1 MEAMSGYCR
10 ALWSEIKTSFDE
22 KLYFGNSELLE
33 LVLIAYLAR
42 GHVLVEGP
50 PGTGKTLVAKLFAHK
65 LARSFKRIQFTSDL
79 LPGDILGSHVYSPST
94 GSFRFI
100 PGPIFSDI
108 VLADEINRTPPRT
121 QSALLEAMEERQVTI
136 EGECMPLSPSFFVI
150 ATQNPLEME
159 GTFPLPEAHVDRF
172 LFKIKVGHADRKT
185 EQRMLDSIL
194 SGKLPPQFGE
204 ISSINCSFQDV
215 DREIEAVRV
224 DPVLLDYTSQLLE
237 QTRTS
242 QMLAHGSS
250 IRGGIALI
258 KSARI
263 RALLEGRSFVI
274 PDDIKHFCRYT
285 LPHRVRPSTEA
296 QVSRVLEEDI
306 ITEIVKRVPLPALAS

>member
-1 MEAMSGYCR
+1 MSGYCR
-10 ALWSEIKTSFDE
+10 GLWNEVRASFED
-22 KLYFGNSELLE
+22 KLYFGNSEFLE
-33 LVLIAYLAR
+33 LILIAYLAR

-50 PGTGKTLVAKLFAHK
+50 PGTGKTLIAKLFAHK

-79 LPGDILGSHVYSPST
+79 LPGDILGSHVYSPAT
-94 GSFRFI
+94 GSFRFL
-100 PGPIFSDI
+100 PGPIFSDV

-136 EGECMPLSPSFFVI
+136 EGESMPLSSSFFVI

-172 LFKIKVGHADRKT
+172 LFKIKIGHADRDT
-185 EQRMLDSIL
+185 EQRMLASIL
-194 SGKLPPQFGE
+194 SGKLPPRFDE
-204 ISSINCSFQDV
+204 IPPIQCSPQDV
-215 DREIEAVRV
+215 DREVAAVRV
-224 DPVLLDYTSQLLE
+224 DPVLLEYTSHILE

-242 QMLAHGSS
+242 QMLSHGSS

-258 KSARI
+258 KAARI
-263 RALLEGRSFVI
+263 KALLEGRSFVI

-296 QVSRVLEEDI
+296 QISRVLEEDI
-306 ITEIVKRVPLPALAS
+306 ITEIVKRVPLPANVS

>member
-1 MEAMSGYCR
+1 MSGYCR
-10 ALWSEIKTSFDE
+10 ALWSEIKSSFDE
-22 KLYFGNSELLE
+22 KLYFGHSELLE
-33 LVLIAYLAR
+33 LILIAYLAR

-79 LPGDILGSHVYSPST
+79 LPGDILGSHVYSPSN

-100 PGPIFSDI
+100 PGPIFSDV

-172 LFKIKVGHADRKT
+172 LFKVKIGHADRKT
-185 EQRMLDSIL
+185 EQRLLASIL
-194 SGKLPPQFGE
+194 SGQLPPQFGG
-204 ISSINCSFQDV
+204 ISSMNCSFEEA
-215 DREIEAVRV
+215 DREIESVRV
-224 DPVLLDYTSQLLE
+224 DPVLLEYTAELLE
-237 QTRTS
+237 HTRTS
-242 QMLAHGSS
+242 HMLAHGSS

-258 KSARI
+258 KAARI
-263 RALLEGRSFVI
+263 KALLDGRSFVI
-274 PDDIKHFCRYT
+274 PDDIKYFCRYT

-296 QVSRVLEEDI
+296 QVSRVLEDDI
-306 ITEIVKRVPLPALAS
+306 IAEIVKRVPLPALAS